1 LLGAVQTVST
11 PQGSGGLD
19 EEVRTN
25 MTDRSGAETL
35 DGKESHNDAARQSPP
50 DRITVA
56 LIPKVG
62 DELLRLQER
71 TRLSKTDVVNR
82 AITLYEFIDER
93 TRAGQE
99 ILIRDKKTGETQT
112 VVLL

>member
-1 LLGAVQTVST
+1 
-11 PQGSGGLD
+11 
-19 EEVRTN
+19 
-25 MTDRSGAETL
+25 MTDRPGTETL
-35 DGKESHNDAARQSPP
+35 DDKENHDDAARQSPP

-93 TRAGQE
+93 TRHGQE

>member
-1 LLGAVQTVST
+1 
-11 PQGSGGLD
+11 
-19 EEVRTN
+19 
-25 MTDRSGAETL
+25 MTDKPGGETL
-35 DGKESHNDAARQSPP
+35 KDKGKEGDAARQSPP

-56 LIPKVG
+56 LIPKAA
-62 DELLRLQER
+62 DELLRLQDR

-82 AITLYEFIDER
+82 AITLYEFVDER

-99 ILIRDKKTGETQT
+99 ILIRDKETGETQT